1 MNLYIETENG
11 VTKNHPAF
19 EDNLLETFGSIPE
32 HWEPFTRVERP
43 VLGEHEVMILESPT
57 YEKVNGVWLDV
68 WHKRDMT
75 AEEIAVK
82 QENSIEKIKTK
93 WAARDQAENFA
104 AWTFDEATLT
114 YVPPIP
120 RPETGD
126 YFWQGTTSSWVA
138 KPTRPDDGKQYKM
151 DFTAG
156 VWVEFTL

>member
-1 MNLYIETENG
+1 MNFYIETENG
-11 VTKNHPAF
+11 VTKNHPAE
-19 EDNLLETFGSIPE
+19 EDNLLAAFGSIPE

-43 VLGEHEVMILESPT
+43 VLGQHEVMVSEEPT
-57 YEKVNGVWLDV
+57 YEKVNGVWIDV
-68 WHKRDMT
+68 WHKRDLT
-75 AEEIAVK
+75 AEEIAAK
-82 QENSIEKIKTK
+82 QENSPESIKAR

-114 YVPPIP
+114 HVPPIP

-126 YFWQGTTSSWVA
+126 YFWQGTTSLWVA

-156 VWVEFTL
+156 VWVEFIL